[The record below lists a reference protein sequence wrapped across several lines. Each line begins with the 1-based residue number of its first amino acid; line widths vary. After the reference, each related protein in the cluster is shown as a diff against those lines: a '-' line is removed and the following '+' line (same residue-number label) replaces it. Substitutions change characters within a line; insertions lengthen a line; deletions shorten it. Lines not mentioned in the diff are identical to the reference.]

1 MATIKPLDP
10 VVESLLKIRD
20 SAWHFSQ
27 TCVNTLDE
35 ADRYHPIKPF
45 PAGEAKPH
53 VKFLID
59 QMQYVR
65 LLALIKHRRMLAT
78 WCACVVGTW
87 DAAFHEGRTIAYMSK
102 KEEDADDL
110 VRRCKF
116 ILDNIPKD
124 ALPIKLKY
132 EYKYTELKFPE
143 IDSRIK
149 AFPQGEDQLRQYTC
163 SRIFADEIAFW
174 PHARASIV

>member
-1 MATIKPLDP
+1 
-10 VVESLLKIRD
+10 
-20 SAWHFSQ
+20 
-27 TCVNTLDE
+27 
-35 ADRYHPIKPF
+35 
-45 PAGEAKPH
+45 
-53 VKFLID
+53 
-59 QMQYVR
+59 
-65 LLALIKHRRMLAT
+65 
-78 WCACVVGTW
+78 VVGAW
-87 DAAFHEGRTIAYMSK
+87 DAAFHEGRNIAYMSK

-174 PHARASIV
+174 PHARASFVGMKPTIEGGGSICLLSTRFPGFYQELIEDRLEVA